1 MLRNRKSQKFL
12 ASLFTAVYLFVALFS
27 QSFHDHGSGE
37 VFKDF
42 HFTKADKTFTNSSEV
57 AHYADCLSCHILHE
71 GKYIT
76 SQEFFFSAISI
87 EDFHLEVFTNEKAFV
102 KLSLFNFHLR
112 GPPAI
117 FI

>member
-1 MLRNRKSQKFL
+1 MLRNKKSQKFL

-42 HFTKADKTFTNSSEV
+42 HFTKVEKTFTKSSTV
-57 AHYADCLSCHILHE
+57 VPYSDCLSCHILHE

-76 SQEFFFSAISI
+76 SQNFYFSAISI
-87 EDFHLEVFTNEKAFV
+87 EDFQLEIFTAEKTFSPLA
-102 KLSLFNFHLR
+102 LFNYQLR
-112 GPPAI
+112 GPPVF

>member
-1 MLRNRKSQKFL
+1 MLRNRESQKFL
-12 ASLFTAVYLFVALFS
+12 ASLFAAVYLFVALFS

-42 HFTKADKTFTNSSEV
+42 HFTKVDKTFSNSSEL

-71 GKYIT
+71 GKYAG
-76 SQEFFFSAISI
+76 SQEFSFSAISL
-87 EDFHLEVFTNEKAFV
+87 EDSHLEIFTNEKAFV

-112 GPPAI
+112 GPPAL

>member
-1 MLRNRKSQKFL
+1 MLRNKKSQKFL
-12 ASLFTAVYLFVALFS
+12 ASLFAAVYLFVALFS

-42 HFTKADKTFTNSSEV
+42 HFTKSDKTFTTSSEV

-76 SQEFFFSAISI
+76 AQEFFFKAILV
-87 EDFHLEVFTNEKAFV
+87 EEFQLEIGEAERIFKP
-102 KLSLFNFHLR
+102 LSLFNFQLR
-112 GPPAI
+112 GPPAF

>member
-1 MLRNRKSQKFL
+1 MLRNKKNQKFL
-12 ASLFTAVYLFVALFS
+12 ASLFAAVYLFVALFS

-42 HFTKADKTFTNSSEV
+42 HFTKADKTFTSSSEV

-71 GKYIT
+71 GKYI
-76 SQEFFFSAISI
+76 SAQGFFFKAISF
-87 EDFHLEVFTNEKAFV
+87 EEFQLEIGETERIFKPLA
-102 KLSLFNFHLR
+102 LFNFQLR
-112 GPPAI
+112 GPPVF